1 VSDEDQIRRLIT
13 AWSRAV
19 HAGDLPT
26 VLAQH
31 ADDLVMFDVPPPDR
45 GVVGIDAYRDTWP
58 PFFDWQAS
66 GSTFEIDDLQIV
78 VGADV
83 AYAYALLW
91 CGTPEE
97 LAERPERRLR
107 ISFGLQRR
115 DGTWVVQH
123 EHHSFPV

>member
-1 VSDEDQIRRLIT
+1 MSDEDQIRRLIT

-31 ADDLVMFDVPPPDR
+31 ADDLVMFDVPPPER
-45 GVVGIDAYRDTWP
+45 GVLGIDAYRDTWP

-115 DGTWVVQH
+115 NGTWVVQH
-123 EHHSFPV
+123 EHHSFPL

>member
-1 VSDEDQIRRLIT
+1 MSDEDHIRRLIT

-19 HAGDLPT
+19 HAGDLAT

-31 ADDLVMFDVPPPDR
+31 ADDVVMFDVPPPER
-45 GVVGIDAYRDTWP
+45 GVLGIEAYRDTWP

-66 GSTFEIDDLQIV
+66 GSTFEIDDLQVV
-78 VGADV
+78 VGHDV

-91 CGTPEE
+91 CGTPDE

-115 DGTWVVQH
+115 NETWVVQH
-123 EHHSFPV
+123 EHHSFPL